1 MGPGAP
7 QAINTH
13 VWGSVTAVD
22 DDSKLPFDSRKSSAT
37 NRSTHR
43 TAGRGEGAGAAP
55 ARPFT
60 LRLLSIYYFPTG
72 GLPGQPIYADSSYLR
87 RGDPPVVVHCTGR
100 TGMEAK
106 TACMNHYRYLRWNT
120 ST

>member
-1 MGPGAP
+1 MGLACAPWVHHGCAAP

-72 GLPGQPIYADSSYLR
+72 GLPPGSN
-87 RGDPPVVVHCTGR
+87 RGH
-100 TGMEAK
+100 
-106 TACMNHYRYLRWNT
+106 HYVAA
-120 ST
+120 S